1 MSHTS
6 FSLPIDD
13 VIDSIKTSLRSHT
26 RLVLAAPPGAG
37 KTTRVPLALLDE
49 DWAQSGKILMLEP
62 RRIAARAA
70 ATRMAQSLG
79 ERVGETI
86 GLRARLDVRTSKST
100 RIEVITEGIF
110 TRMILDDPELSGIS
124 AVIFDEFHERSLD
137 ADLGLA
143 LALEAQEAL
152 REDLRILPMSATLD
166 TQGLPAFLN
175 APLIQSDG
183 RAHPVTTHYLG
194 RNQNARLEDEV
205 ASAIRTALKD
215 ETGSI
220 LAFLPGA
227 MEIKRT
233 AERLDQIDDNI
244 LITPLFGGL
253 TPQEQDAAIS
263 PPPKGKRKIVLA
275 TDIAESSLTI
285 EDVRIV
291 IDAGLAR
298 VPRYDPSINA
308 SRLETIRASRANA
321 DQRRGRAGRTEP
333 GVCYRLWHEAETRGL
348 PAFPSPEITNTD
360 LSNLVLDLARWGT
373 HDPSTMRWLDA
384 PPQGVWNASLALLQK
399 LGAINEN
406 GQPTPSGLKLS
417 DLPLPPRLAA
427 MVMEADKFDT
437 IPLAAH
443 IAALISE
450 RGLGGKSI
458 DARERLAQFSND
470 KSGRA
475 RAMRDMANRW
485 AKTANPSLKTNSH
498 LNREEAG
505 ATIAQGFP
513 DRIAKA
519 RPGKVGEFLMANGRA
534 AQVDAADPLAR
545 EAWLAIAEITGGAA
559 TLRIT
564 LAAPISE
571 AEARDIGHEITED
584 IASFDPKLNRL
595 TARRVTRIG
604 AITLAQTPLSKP
616 IGEVAL
622 KGLLAAFEKDGI
634 KLLPAQDAI
643 NSFSTRINFLNAQ
656 FGSDWPEDF
665 TKIIHNRAKE
675 WLAPLLENQRDFSKI
690 TDGKAIAAIKTLLDW
705 QLISD
710 MDRLAP
716 SHWTTPTERSVS
728 INYDTEKGPTVSV
741 KAQEFFGLSQ
751 HPFIANGQVP
761 LTLELLSP
769 AQRPIAMTK
778 DITAFWSGGYQ
789 DMRKDMRGRYP
800 KHDWP
805 EDPANAK
812 PQRGVKRKPH
822 P

>member
-1 MSHTS
+1 MTQSS
-6 FSLPIDD
+6 LSLPIDD
-13 VIDSIKTSLRSHT
+13 VIDNIKTSLRTHS

-49 DWAQSGKILMLEP
+49 DWAKSGKILVLEP

-70 ATRMAQSLG
+70 ATRMAQTLG
-79 ERVGETI
+79 ERVGDTI

-183 RAHPVTTHYLG
+183 RAHPVTTHYIG

-205 ASAIRTALKD
+205 ASAINHALKE
-215 ETGSI
+215 ETGS
-220 LAFLPGA
+220 LLVFLPGA

-233 AERLDQIDDNI
+233 AERLDHLGDNI
-244 LITPLFGGL
+244 LIAPLFGGL

-263 PPPKGKRKIVLA
+263 PPPAGKRKIVLA

-285 EDVRIV
+285 EGVRIV

-298 VPRYDPSINA
+298 VPRYDASLNA
-308 SRLETIRASRANA
+308 SRLDTIRASRANA

-348 PAFPSPEITNTD
+348 PAFPAPEITNSD
-360 LSNLVLDLARWGT
+360 LTSLVLDLARWGT
-373 HDPSTMRWLDA
+373 HDPSSMRWLDA
-384 PPQGVWNASLALLQK
+384 PPQGVWNASLALLQN
-399 LGAINEN
+399 LGAINEK
-406 GQPTPSGLKLS
+406 GQPTPFGLKLS

-427 MVMEADKFDT
+427 MVLGADKIET

-450 RGLGGKSI
+450 RGLSGKSI
-458 DARERLAQFSND
+458 DARERLARFSVD

-485 AKTANPSLKTNSH
+485 ARTAKPALKNNPY

-505 ATIAQGFP
+505 VTIAQGFP

-534 AQVDAADPLAR
+534 AQVDTTDPLSR
-545 EAWLAIAEITGGAA
+545 EAWLAIADITGGAA

-571 AEARDIGHEITED
+571 AEARDIGPEITED
-584 IASFDPKLNRL
+584 IASFDAKLNRL

-604 AITLAQTPLSKP
+604 AITLSQTPLAKP
-616 IGEVAL
+616 SGKAAI
-622 KGLLAAFEKDGI
+622 KGLLDAFEKDGT
-634 KLLPAQDAI
+634 KLLPAHDAI
-643 NSFSTRINFLNAQ
+643 ASFSARINFLHTQ
-656 FGSDWPEDF
+656 FGSIWPENF
-665 TKIIHNRAKE
+665 ANTIHTRAKD
-675 WLAPLLENQRDFSKI
+675 WLAPLLENARDFSNI
-690 TDGKAIAAIKTLLDW
+690 TDAKAIAAIKTLLDW
-705 QLISD
+705 QLISE
-710 MDRLAP
+710 MENLAP
-716 SHWTTPTERSVS
+716 SHWTTPTDRNVS
-728 INYDTEKGPTVSV
+728 IVYDSEKGPTVSV

-751 HPFIANGQVP
+751 HPHIANGRVP
-761 LTLELLSP
+761 LTLEMLSP

-778 DITAFWSGGYQ
+778 DIVAFWTGGYQ

-805 EDPANAK
+805 ENPANAK
-812 PQRGVKRKPH
+812 PQRGVKKRSH
-822 P
+822 

>member
-1 MSHTS
+1 MTQSS
-6 FSLPIDD
+6 PSLPIDD
-13 VIDSIKTSLRSHT
+13 VIDDIKTSLRAHT

-37 KTTRVPLALLDE
+37 KTTRVPLALLEE
-49 DWAQSGKILMLEP
+49 DWAKTGKILVLEP

-70 ATRMAQSLG
+70 ATRMAQTLG
-79 ERVGETI
+79 ESVGDTI

-137 ADLGLA
+137 ADLGLT

-183 RAHPVTTHYLG
+183 RAHPVTTHYIG

-205 ASAIRTALKD
+205 ASTINRALKE
-215 ETGSI
+215 ETGS
-220 LAFLPGA
+220 LLVFLPGA

-233 AERLDQIDDNI
+233 AERLDHLDDDI
-244 LITPLFGGL
+244 LIAPLFGGL

-263 PPPKGKRKIVLA
+263 PPPAGKRKIVLA

-285 EDVRIV
+285 EGVRIV

-298 VPRYDPSINA
+298 VPRYDASLNA
-308 SRLETIRASRANA
+308 SRLDTIRASRANA

-348 PAFPSPEITNTD
+348 PAFPAPEITNSD
-360 LSNLVLDLARWGT
+360 LTSLVLDLARWGT
-373 HDPSTMRWLDA
+373 HDPSSMRWLDA
-384 PPQGVWNASLALLQK
+384 PPQGVWNASLALLQN
-399 LGAINEN
+399 LGAINEK
-406 GQPTPSGLKLS
+406 GQPTPLGLKLS

-427 MVMEADKFDT
+427 MVLGADKIET

-458 DARERLAQFSND
+458 DARERLARFSVD

-485 AKTANPSLKTNSH
+485 ARTAKPTLKNNPH

-505 ATIAQGFP
+505 VTIAQGFP

-534 AQVDAADPLAR
+534 AQVDTTDPLSR
-545 EAWLAIAEITGGAA
+545 EAWLAIADITGGAA

-571 AEARDIGHEITED
+571 AEARDIGPEITED
-584 IASFDPKLNRL
+584 IASFDAKLNRL

-604 AITLAQTPLSKP
+604 AITLSQTPLAKP
-616 IGEVAL
+616 NGKAAIQ
-622 KGLLAAFEKDGI
+622 GLLDAFEKDGT
-634 KLLPAQDAI
+634 KLLPAHDAI
-643 NSFSTRINFLNAQ
+643 ASFSTRINFLHAQ
-656 FGSDWPEDF
+656 FGSIWPENF
-665 TKIIHNRAKE
+665 ANTIHTRAKD
-675 WLAPLLENQRDFSKI
+675 WLAPLLENARDFSNI
-690 TDGKAIAAIKTLLDW
+690 TDAKAIAAIKTLLDW
-705 QLISD
+705 QLISE
-710 MDRLAP
+710 MENLAP
-716 SHWTTPTERSVS
+716 SHWTTPTDRNVS
-728 INYDTEKGPTVSV
+728 IVYDSEKGPTVSV

-751 HPFIANGQVP
+751 HPHIANGRVP
-761 LTLELLSP
+761 LTLEMLSP

-778 DITAFWSGGYQ
+778 DIVAFWTGGYQ

-805 EDPANAK
+805 ENPANAK
-812 PQRGVKRKPH
+812 PQRGIKKH
-822 P
+822 SH